1 MFNLPVLTNLKVTVL
16 CDFRVSLRLG
26 WVQSR
31 SIPKGVAMLV
41 AGGPREPP
49 RAPLH
54 PNNLRSVFF
63 TVAARTSHSD
73 GEHRKPKGM
82 KRENN

>member
-1 MFNLPVLTNLKVTVL
+1 MTVL
-16 CDFRVSLRLG
+16 CDLRVSLRLG

-31 SIPKGVAMLV
+31 SIPKGLAILV

-54 PNNLRSVFF
+54 PNNLRSVFL
-63 TVAARTSHSD
+63 TVAALDHGWSD
-73 GEHRKPKGM
+73 IQKKAGEAEHETRNQLM
-82 KRENN
+82 D